1 MKISNKLLIS
11 CYFIIPIV
19 GLFIELNDVTVLL
32 MMWAIAGL
40 VVWTMFRFI
49 KHICDRIIKKL
60 AKIKQ
65 QQRTQRKRR
74 PSRRRAMTGSL
85 RKSGNWSRPQRA
97 ANSTHAPMW
106 TILKARTR

>member
-65 QQRTQRKRR
+65 QQRTQSKTCNGCMFSLHHVPYYRN
-74 PSRRRAMTGSL
+74 GSL
-85 RKSGNWSRPQRA
+85 VCKTCVIDDDGYLS
-97 ANSTHAPMW
+97 HYY
-106 TILKARTR
+106 LDD